1 MSLGVASGH
10 PRIYNYWLTDQ
21 SINAEEAITTTV
33 STEQE
38 ASYLRRALE
47 LAEGGRGSTSP
58 NPMVGAVL
66 VKDGT
71 VVAEGFHAE
80 LGGLHAE
87 RAAIEDCRARGGDPA
102 GSTLY
107 LTLEPCAHTGRQPPC
122 TEAILEAGITRVV
135 YASEDPTDKASGRGP
150 GMLRDGGVEVELA
163 TGPEASAARLLNQPF
178 RKRARTG
185 RPLVTY
191 KAAMSL
197 DGRVASPTGDSRWIS
212 TAESR
217 ELVHRWRAEADAVAV
232 GIGTALADDPLLTA
246 RIEGAGSQPIRIVF
260 DSGARLPLDSALV
273 SSIDEAP
280 LIVVCAP
287 EAASARRDALERAG
301 AEVVVAPGRSDGA
314 RLEAALLELGR
325 HEIQDLLV
333 EGGPTLAGALFDAGE
348 IDEVRLFIAPL
359 LVGAAEARAVLEGE
373 GVARIAEGVR
383 PLETRFE
390 PVGEDLLVRA
400 RLREW

>member
-1 MSLGVASGH
+1 L
-10 PRIYNYWLTDQ
+10 P
-21 SINAEEAITTTV
+21 TV
-33 STEQE
+33 GTEQE
-38 ASYLRRALE
+38 ASHLRRALE
-47 LAEGGRGSTSP
+47 LAEGGRGRVSP
-58 NPMVGAVL
+58 NPLVGAVI
-66 VKDGT
+66 VRDGEMIG
-71 VVAEGFHAE
+71 EGFHAE

-87 RAAIEDCRARGGDPA
+87 RAAIEDCRARGNDPA
-102 GSTLY
+102 GSSLY
-107 LTLEPCAHTGRQPPC
+107 VTLEPCAHHGRQPPC
-122 TEAILEAGITRVV
+122 TAAILEAGISRVV

-163 TGPEASAARLLNQPF
+163 GGSEASAARLLNQAF

-212 TAESR
+212 SVESR
-217 ELVHRWRAEADAVAV
+217 ELVHRWRAECDAVAV

-246 RIEGAGSQPIRIVF
+246 RIEEAEKQPTRVVF
-260 DSGARLPLDSALV
+260 DSQARLSHDSALV

-301 AEVVVAPGRSDGA
+301 AEVLVAPGRSPRA
-314 RLEAALLELGR
+314 RLEAALDELGR
-325 HEIQDLLV
+325 REIQDLLV
-333 EGGPTLAGALFDAGE
+333 EGGPTLAGSLFDAGE
-348 IDEVRLFIAPL
+348 IDELRLFVAPV
-359 LVGAAEARAVLEGE
+359 LVGATRARAVLEGE

-383 PLETRFE
+383 PLATSFDR
-390 PVGEDLLVRA
+390 VGEDLLVRA